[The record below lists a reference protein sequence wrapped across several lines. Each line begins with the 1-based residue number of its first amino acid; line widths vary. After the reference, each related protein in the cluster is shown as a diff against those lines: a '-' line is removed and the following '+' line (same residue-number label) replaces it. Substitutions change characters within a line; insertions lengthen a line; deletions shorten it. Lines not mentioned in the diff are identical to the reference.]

1 MKSKEAFI
9 DAYANE
15 LAGQILA
22 AFTHAERSDLAT
34 KGRYIQHELEKVK
47 PLLEKM
53 YDFITEKNQ
62 AMPAAPLSIDD
73 DAEALIRRY
82 AKSGTDDQK
91 RVVER
96 LRAAFKPTQNGTTE
110 HKEVKT

>member
-22 AFTHAERSDLAT
+22 VFTQSERSDLAT
-34 KGRYIQHELEKVK
+34 KGRFVLHELEKVK

-53 YDFITEKNQ
+53 HDFIAEKNQ
-62 AMPAAPLSIDD
+62 VLPAPLSIDD
-73 DAEALIRRY
+73 DTEALIRRY
-82 AKSGTDDQK
+82 GKSGTDDQK

-96 LRAAFKPTQNGTTE
+96 LRAAFTPNKNGTTE